1 MKTSVVVIRIDV
13 NKACQNNYLYM
24 KDYFTK
30 NKIWI
35 LRLQINNQLYQKVK
49 FIYLGFDKKREG
61 PILTSKCLNRII
73 LLWL

>member
-1 MKTSVVVIRIDV
+1 MKTSVVVIRMDL

-49 FIYLGFDKKREG
+49 FIYLGFD
-61 PILTSKCLNRII
+61 
-73 LLWL
+73 